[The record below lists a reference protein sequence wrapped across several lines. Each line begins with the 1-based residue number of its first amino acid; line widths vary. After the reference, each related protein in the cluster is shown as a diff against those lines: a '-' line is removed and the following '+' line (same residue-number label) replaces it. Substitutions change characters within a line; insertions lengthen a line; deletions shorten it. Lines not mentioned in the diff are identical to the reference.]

1 MHIQHAQEA
10 RLSPVFTWREVPKAK
25 NQTSFH
31 AGCTVFIHKIGT
43 VLTFK
48 CMFKCVSKSALSGI
62 QIAQSISL
70 LMHGG

>member
-10 RLSPVFTWREVPKAK
+10 RLSPVFKAK

-31 AGCTVFIHKIGT
+31 AGCTVFIHKIGI

-48 CMFKCVSKSALSGI
+48 CMFKCVSKYALSGI